1 MPAALAAGLTGRCAV
16 PRRWSDPIVVVC
28 ATLAVM
34 LIVIDGIGV
43 NRGEVIRLWIFLGSF
58 FQIPSAYVCARLNS
72 RSAAMVLIATTLL
85 QNALGS
91 SMVGFIVPG

>member
-1 MPAALAAGLTGRCAV
+1 V
-16 PRRWSDPIVVVC
+16 IVC
-28 ATLAVM
+28 ATLAIM

-43 NRGEVIRLWIFLGSF
+43 NRGEVIRLWIFLGSL

-72 RSAAMVLIATTLL
+72 RSAAVVLIATTLL
-85 QNALGS
+85 QDALGS